1 MRPFYLIILMEE
13 SSRPFKDVAP
23 HYLHTQVVHYDS
35 DAKVTSLPQIKYI
48 SLDTFRE
55 TVHNIDNK
63 LSAWLTFFSS
73 DKPADILKLIDAY
86 PEFRE
91 LYAEIAEFR
100 KNPKELIGM
109 YSEALT
115 IADNNTVKLMIDD
128 MRDEIIAQANLIAAK
143 NDELAAKDNELAAK
157 DNELAAR
164 DNLIAQLMKELETQK
179 SCT

>member
-1 MRPFYLIILMEE
+1 
-13 SSRPFKDVAP
+13 
-23 HYLHTQVVHYDS
+23 
-35 DAKVTSLPQIKYI
+35 
-48 SLDTFRE
+48 
-55 TVHNIDNK
+55 
-63 LSAWLTFFSS
+63 
-73 DKPADILKLIDAY
+73 
-86 PEFRE
+86 
-91 LYAEIAEFR
+91 
-100 KNPKELIGM
+100 M